1 MLLHARKYNSVKIAR
16 YVVLEFVQ
24 LAMKESNQGD

>member
-1 MLLHARKYNSVKIAR
+1 MLLHARKCNSVKNAH

-24 LAMKESNQGD
+24 LAMKESNYGD